1 MKPRNTPEK
10 TYAEFCNE
18 VHPAFLEK
26 MHSIATRLDSSLEDV
41 LAYGK
46 RDVATRGAR
55 AACFEYLVKVEKKSN
70 REVAKMFGRN
80 IATVLR
86 VLRRYNSRAWG
97 KL

>member
-1 MKPRNTPEK
+1 MKLRSTPEK
-10 TYAEFCNE
+10 TYAEFCAE
-18 VHPAFLEK
+18 VHPALLEK
-26 MHSIATRLDSSLEDV
+26 MHSIPIRLGSSLEDV

-55 AACFEYLVKVEKKSN
+55 AACFEYLVKVEKMSN
-70 REVAKMFGRN
+70 REVARMFGRN
-80 IATVLR
+80 DATILR